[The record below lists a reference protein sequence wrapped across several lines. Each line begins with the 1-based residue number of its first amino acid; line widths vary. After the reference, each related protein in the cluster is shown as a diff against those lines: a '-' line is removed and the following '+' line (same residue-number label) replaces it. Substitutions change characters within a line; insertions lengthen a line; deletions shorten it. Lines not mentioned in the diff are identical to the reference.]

1 MVDKS
6 KINDLL
12 KNSNADDE
20 TMKKVDDFLSKIS
33 ESDINKINSILSD
46 KKATEKHFEEEV
58 KKQKMK
64 HFSDISIGYAASISI
79 FLPAHDKR

>member
-33 ESDINKINSILSD
+33 ESDINKINSILRD
-46 KKATEKHFEEEV
+46 KKATEKLLNSQKAQEII
-58 KKQKMK
+58 KKFTK
-64 HFSDISIGYAASISI
+64 
-79 FLPAHDKR
+79 

>member
-46 KKATEKHFEEEV
+46 KKATEKLLNSHKAQEII
-58 KKQKMK
+58 KKFTK
-64 HFSDISIGYAASISI
+64 
-79 FLPAHDKR
+79 

>member
-33 ESDINKINSILSD
+33 ESDIKKINSILSD
-46 KKATEKHFEEEV
+46 KKATEKLLNSQKAQEII
-58 KKQKMK
+58 KKFTK
-64 HFSDISIGYAASISI
+64 
-79 FLPAHDKR
+79 

>member
-46 KKATEKHFEEEV
+46 KKATEKLLNSQKAQEII
-58 KKQKMK
+58 KKFTK
-64 HFSDISIGYAASISI
+64 
-79 FLPAHDKR
+79 